1 MTHMIKKIK
10 SCPSCEQEMVISELK
25 CPKCDLRVKKDISLC
40 PFCLLNEDDYEFLLV
55 FLRTQGRIT
64 DMEKALNT
72 SYPTIKSKI
81 DDLLKSLKLSPL
93 VEADDPIEA
102 LSRGKIS
109 VDEAVGILKQRR
121 KK

>member
-1 MTHMIKKIK
+1 MIKKIK
-10 SCPSCEQEMVISELK
+10 ACPSCEQEMLISELK
-25 CPKCDLRVKKDISLC
+25 CPKCDLRVRKDISLC
-40 PFCLLNEDDYEFLLV
+40 PFCQLNEDDYEFLMV

-81 DDLLKSLKLSPL
+81 DDLLRNLKLSPM
-93 VEADDPIEA
+93 VDTVDPIEA
-102 LSRGKIS
+102 LSSGKIS
-109 VDEAVGILKQRR
+109 VDEAVSILKQRR